1 MNSVGIFGESP
12 FIYPIYGLGGLPEGF
27 SRSAALRGGTFM
39 LNTNIE
45 EIVFEDGKVV
55 GVKNTKESPLTKAS
69 LVICSPQYAI

>member
-1 MNSVGIFGESP
+1 MNSVGIFGDSP

-45 EIVFEDGKVV
+45 EIVFENG
-55 GVKNTKESPLTKAS
+55 
-69 LVICSPQYAI
+69 